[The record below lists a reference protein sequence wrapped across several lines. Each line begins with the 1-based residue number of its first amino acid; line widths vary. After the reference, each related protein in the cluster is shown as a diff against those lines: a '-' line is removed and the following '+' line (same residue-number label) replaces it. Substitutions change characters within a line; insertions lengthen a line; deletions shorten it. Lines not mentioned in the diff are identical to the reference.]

1 MAVPEHDDPRMILPE
16 MKLAAGEKTSRARN
30 QLEVNMRER
39 ERERL
44 ARRDAY
50 KWELQHRGKKRKLG

>member
-1 MAVPEHDDPRMILPE
+1 MAVPEHDDPKEILPE